1 MKDLFIKNCKILVKD
16 LKMKQTNGNTFH
28 IIGLEELITEIS
40 ILFKT
45 TYRFNVVLIKILMTF
60 FIVSEQII
68 LRLYEITKDLDSKT
82 ILRQKNNG
90 GGIILP
96 DFR

>member
-1 MKDLFIKNCKILVKD
+1 MKDLFIKNYKILVKD
-16 LKMKQTNGNTFH
+16 LKMKQTNGNTSH
-28 IIGLEELITEIS
+28 IIGLEELIAEIS

-68 LRLYEITKDLDSKT
+68 LRLYEIMKDLDSKSYLET
-82 ILRQKNNG
+82 KE
-90 GGIILP
+90 
-96 DFR
+96 